1 MAQGSIEAEQAAVM
15 DAEKYFGDPE
25 KPEARQLYQQ
35 VMVDQWL
42 DSWKEALSQA
52 LSLCQQY
59 LAPEFVARITGGP
72 VEEIAMSQEDI
83 EGRFDLS
90 LRFSVDTLNPEFMEK
105 KLDAV
110 TKMTQFDVTGALDRN
125 KLLEIMALTID
136 PILAKEVIMDRESAQ
151 QKEIEDE
158 QSSWVKIMNEIEP
171 LPKEGVNFQLRQ
183 QVAQQIVQTSSA
195 LKQKMSESEMV
206 SELAKNRM
214 QYLSFGIQQ
223 LENAQIGKVG
233 VKPVQNY

>member
-1 MAQGSIEAEQAAVM
+1 
-15 DAEKYFGDPE
+15 
-25 KPEARQLYQQ
+25 
-35 VMVDQWL
+35 
-42 DSWKEALSQA
+42 
-52 LSLCQQY
+52 
-59 LAPEFVARITGGP
+59 
-72 VEEIAMSQEDI
+72 
-83 EGRFDLS
+83 
-90 LRFSVDTLNPEFMEK
+90 
-105 KLDAV
+105 
-110 TKMTQFDVTGALDRN
+110 
-125 KLLEIMALTID
+125 
-136 PILAKEVIMDRESAQ
+136 MDRESAQ